1 MSSSGADL
9 VGVFREVRRHML
21 LIFIVP
27 VLAAIIAVAI
37 FVIGDRLRPDSW
49 VSTEEEASGS
59 LVLELINT
67 LFLAVVAFVVVI
79 CWQEYDNAHNHTVA
93 EAKALVDTYW
103 TAHSMPDREHR
114 QIQGLVRDYTDQV
127 LTREWPV
134 MQADRRLSQPT
145 QDTFDS
151 LRDAVESINSTDP
164 DVMDLRTSAMASLDA
179 AAEARQD
186 RAMDASYQ
194 MPVFLYA
201 ALWFGTVLL
210 LCSAVLSGVEVT
222 RRSLLMTALLGIV
235 VGTTVLAIYNLDRPF
250 SGGNSV
256 SKDAFEYAMSRYEHI
271 T

>member
-1 MSSSGADL
+1 
-9 VGVFREVRRHML
+9 ML

-37 FVIGDRLRPDSW
+37 FMIGDRLRPKSW
-49 VSTEEEASGS
+49 VSTDEEAAGS

-79 CWQEYDNAHNHTVA
+79 CWQEYDNAHNHTIA
-93 EAKALVDTYW
+93 EAKALVDTYS
-103 TAHSMPDREHR
+103 TAHSMPDPEHR
-114 QIQGLVRDYTDQV
+114 QIQDLVRDYTDQV

-151 LRDAVESINSTDP
+151 LRDAVASVNTTDP
-164 DVMDLRTSAMASLDA
+164 DVADLRTSAMASLDA

-186 RAMDASYQ
+186 RAMDASYE

-201 ALWFGTVLL
+201 ALWFGTILL
-210 LCSAVLSGVEVT
+210 LCTAVLSGVEVT
-222 RRSLLMTALLGIV
+222 KRSVLMTALLGIV
-235 VGTTVLAIYNLDRPF
+235 VGSTVLAIYNLDRPF

-256 SKDAFEYAMSRYEHI
+256 PKDAFEYAMSRYAHI